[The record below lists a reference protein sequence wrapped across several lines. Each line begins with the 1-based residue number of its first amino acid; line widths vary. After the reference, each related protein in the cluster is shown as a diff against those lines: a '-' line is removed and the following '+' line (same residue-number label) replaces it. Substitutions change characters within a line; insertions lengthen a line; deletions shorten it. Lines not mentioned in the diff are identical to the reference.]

1 MNYDVI
7 IPTIKDYLLTLQTK
21 ICLDLEQEDPQQKFL
36 MDDWLRAE
44 GGGGKTC
51 VLSEGEVIERGAVNF
66 SHVFGESLP
75 ASASQRHPSLGTT
88 AFQATGIS
96 LIIHPRNPY
105 VPTVHMNLRFIVV
118 SGTNSQPP
126 QWWFGGGFDLTPYYP
141 FIEDCRHWHQ
151 MAKQSCDPFGL
162 ELYPQYKKN
171 CDDYFYLKHRQEPR
185 GVGGLFFDDLNH
197 WEFDRCFEFIK
208 SVGNHFLLAYL
219 PILQRR
225 KDHAY
230 GERERHFQAH
240 RRSRYVEFNLIYDR
254 GTLFG
259 LQSGGRV
266 ESILTSLPPQA
277 QWQYNWQPEPGSKE
291 AALTEDFLIVRDWLA
306 LNSLVSEA

>member
-7 IPTIKDYLLTLQTK
+7 IPTIKDYFLALQAK
-21 ICLDLEQEDPQQKFL
+21 ICLSLETIEGQEKFL
-36 MDDWLRAE
+36 IDDWLRPE

-51 VLSEGEVIERGAVNF
+51 VLTSGAIIERGAVNF
-66 SHVFGESLP
+66 SHVFGGNLP
-75 ASASQRHPSLGTT
+75 PSASQRRPSLSLTAS

-96 LIIHPRNPY
+96 LVLHPRNPY
-105 VPTVHMNLRFIVV
+105 VPTVHMNLRFIAVPA
-118 SGTNSQPP
+118 SDQSSA

-141 FIEDCRHWHQ
+141 FLEDCQHWHRI
-151 MAKQSCDPFGL
+151 AKQSCDPFGL
-162 ELYPQYKKN
+162 ELYPHYKKN
-171 CDDYFYLKHRQEPR
+171 CDDYFYLKHRQEAR
-185 GVGGLFFDDLNH
+185 GIGGLFFDDLNH
-197 WEFDRCFEFIK
+197 WEFDRCFEFIQR
-208 SVGNHFLLAYL
+208 VGDHFLLAYL

-225 KDHAY
+225 KGHAY
-230 GERERHFQAH
+230 GERERQFQAY

-277 QWQYNWQPEPGSKE
+277 HWHYNWKPEPGSKE
-291 AALTEDFLIVRDWLA
+291 AELTEKFLIAKDWLA
-306 LNSLVSEA
+306 EV